1 MEMAPAMPKAK
12 FIVQDFNKVALE
24 QGQSTLAKE
33 FPELSD
39 RITFVDYDFFTPN
52 TVQGD
57 YYILRHILHDW
68 PDKEAITIVKNLVPA
83 LKNGARIILYEAV
96 MPEPP
101 ARLANTWDEKA
112 VWLEDISM
120 LAAHNAKE
128 RTCAEYEKLFK
139 AADPNF
145 YYVGSGRA
153 PGAVQSTVEFEYR
166 K

>member
-1 MEMAPAMPKAK
+1 MEMAPSIPKAK
-12 FIVQDFNKVALE
+12 FIVQDNNKVALE
-24 QGQSTLAKE
+24 QGESTLAKE
-33 FPELSD
+33 FPELSE
-39 RITFVDYDFFTPN
+39 RIEFVEYDFFKPN

-57 YYILRHILHDW
+57 YYIFRHILHDW
-68 PDKEAITIVKNLVPA
+68 PDEDAVTILKNLVPA
-83 LKNGARIILYEAV
+83 LKNGARVILYEAV

-101 ARLANTWDEKA
+101 AQLANTWDEKA

-128 RTCAEYEKLFK
+128 RTCTEYEKLFK

-145 YYVGSGRA
+145 YYIGSGRA
-153 PGAVQSTVEFEYR
+153 PAAVQSTVEFEYR